1 MFLKELQANNQYPIV
16 FIGSGITKRY
26 FDNAPDWEQL
36 LKTLWNEVN
45 DPNSFYSA
53 FHTTT
58 STSDFEAYLRIADQ
72 LDSDYTMAFY
82 NQKIK
87 IPNLTLADAHEHKT
101 SPLRAKIASI
111 FSSLTIKPDMEEE
124 VKEFTAMLNKARM
137 IVTTNYDTFIEQQLN
152 YKITTRVGSKGLFEQ
167 STEFGE
173 LFKLHGTIL
182 DPNSI
187 AISSTDYKNIDET
200 STLVNAKILSTLTE
214 SPIIFIGYSITDENI
229 RKLLQDFSK
238 NLDMPVEK
246 ASERIAVVEYHKGK
260 QDVTEIISELND
272 NVHYTNISTD
282 NYVDIYKTISQI
294 NQGVTPNEISKYQS
308 AFRKIIEVKGHS
320 AELDTVLTSFIDLD
334 NVDADL
340 KNKKL
345 VIAFGDERFVYK
357 TPDYIDYI
365 KAYFH
370 PTTEFPVEIALN
382 YIRKYSSQ
390 STLPLT
396 RFIRT
401 ANGGFD
407 QSLVRKLPD
416 LAEKIKKRNQ
426 KFNSLKTIITGINTL
441 ARDAES
447 ILDNML
453 FKSPLEV
460 FKDTKSKVN
469 ENNKIR
475 YITVNIEKYSS
486 NDLAIFTDYLIK
498 NVLPKTLENTDFRKY
513 FASYAF
519 TLDSNTLELK
529 I

>member
-1 MFLKELQANNQYPIV
+1 MI
-16 FIGSGITKRY
+16 I
-26 FDNAPDWEQL
+26 
-36 LKTLWNEVN
+36 
-45 DPNSFYSA
+45 
-53 FHTTT
+53 
-58 STSDFEAYLRIADQ
+58 
-72 LDSDYTMAFY
+72 SDYALE
-82 NQKIK
+82 IK
-87 IPNLTLADAHEHKT
+87 QSGFSVYEH
-101 SPLRAKIASI
+101 
-111 FSSLTIKPDMEEE
+111 
-124 VKEFTAMLNKARM
+124 
-137 IVTTNYDTFIEQQLN
+137 
-152 YKITTRVGSKGLFEQ
+152 
-167 STEFGE
+167 
-173 LFKLHGTIL
+173 
-182 DPNSI
+182 
-187 AISSTDYKNIDET
+187 
-200 STLVNAKILSTLTE
+200 
-214 SPIIFIGYSITDENI
+214 
-229 RKLLQDFSK
+229 
-238 NLDMPVEK
+238 
-246 ASERIAVVEYHKGK
+246 
-260 QDVTEIISELND
+260 
-272 NVHYTNISTD
+272 
-282 NYVDIYKTISQI
+282 KTISQI